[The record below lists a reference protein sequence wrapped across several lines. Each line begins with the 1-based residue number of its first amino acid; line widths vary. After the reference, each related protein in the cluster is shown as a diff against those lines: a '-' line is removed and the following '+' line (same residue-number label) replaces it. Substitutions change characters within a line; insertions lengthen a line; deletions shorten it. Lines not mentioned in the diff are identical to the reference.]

1 MTRTYELV
9 YVVKPDATEQ
19 QVADLQTQ
27 VAQIV
32 ERTKGTI
39 VQKTDAQQSTDR
51 YECHA
56 WAVQQS
62 GFDPTRPSGGVAE
75 SDIEARRA
83 DYRRAEGACLE
94 GRGYSVK

>member
-1 MTRTYELV
+1 
-9 YVVKPDATEQ
+9 
-19 QVADLQTQ
+19 
-27 VAQIV
+27 
-32 ERTKGTI
+32 
-39 VQKTDAQQSTDR
+39 
-51 YECHA
+51 
-56 WAVQQS
+56 VQQS